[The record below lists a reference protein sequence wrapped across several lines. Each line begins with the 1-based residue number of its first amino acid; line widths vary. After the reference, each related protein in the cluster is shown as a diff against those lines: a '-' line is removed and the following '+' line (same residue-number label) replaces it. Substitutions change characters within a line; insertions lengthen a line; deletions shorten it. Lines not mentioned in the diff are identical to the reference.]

1 MRLGAAC
8 TFQDTRA
15 LLQHPDTRNCAQEQQ
30 IKGTLTPAIEFIVLP
45 PNAQAQH
52 VSFTSDRV
60 DVEYYKRSYEEEL
73 CAVLHTPS
81 LGAGA
86 STSSHGKATA
96 SSAQGSQNASSAD
109 GGGGVG
115 GGGSVQRTMLL
126 CNKLGQMNSEFQV
139 LLSTIDVFCHSA
151 DTARNIAAYQRESSK
166 HVQGGSARHK
176 RHRTLHHTRKS
187 EVIPIQLV
195 TAYHSRN
202 RCVISATSTSSILVS
217 NDMRSVLPN
226 TCFVDFV
233 RSSAGCPESVRKSI
247 NCVEAR
253 EERNV
258 ALGRDAS
265 GAAKKEHRGK

>member
-1 MRLGAAC
+1 M
-8 TFQDTRA
+8 
-15 LLQHPDTRNCAQEQQ
+15 
-30 IKGTLTPAIEFIVLP
+30 LP

-52 VSFTSDRV
+52 VSFTSDQIN
-60 DVEYYKRSYEEEL
+60 VEYYKRSYEEEL
-73 CAVLHTPS
+73 SAVLHTPS
-81 LGAGA
+81 LAGSG
-86 STSSHGKATA
+86 STISHGKATA

-109 GGGGVG
+109 DDGGGGG
-115 GGGSVQRTMLL
+115 DGGSVQRTMLL
-126 CNKLGQMNSEFQV
+126 CQKLGQMNSEFQV

-151 DTARNIAAYQRESSK
+151 DTARNIAVYQRESSK

-202 RCVISATSTSSILVS
+202 RCVISATSTTSILVS
-217 NDMRSVLPN
+217 NEMRSVLPN

-233 RSSAGCPESVRKSI
+233 RTSAGCPESVRASM

-253 EERNV
+253 EDRNV